1 MVLETRMG
9 KKNGRHGTRLTKSGR
24 SFINSRA
31 LSLKRQCQI
40 FDGMV
45 TWHATQQIK
54 RENHTR
60 WPTAPVLAI
69 HNHAFCFHQ
78 GIVHFTTIVDQH
90 LWIRQDFVWFNERIV
105 GEYHVHIVTA
115 RVIGSDVNAPDFRS
129 VGFAV
134 DKLFDPRIRPAM
146 GSVGTNDDSFGQ
158 RIVSL
163 KVLVGRFIDACCHCT
178 VADFTECQGEWSRLV
193 ATCAINRSQCMLL
206 FVVCNRIL
214 NFNLFQASVTR

>member
-31 LSLKRQCQI
+31 LALKRQGQI

-78 GIVHFTTIVDQH
+78 GIVHFTAIVDQH
-90 LWIRQDFVWFNERIV
+90 LWKRQDLIWPNKRIV
-105 GEYHVHIVTA
+105 GEYHVDVLTA
-115 RVIGSDVNAPDFRS
+115 RFVGSDINAPDFWS

-134 DKLFDPRIRPAM
+134 YKLFDPWIGPAM
-146 GSVGTNDDSFGQ
+146 GSVGTDDDSFGQ

-163 KVLVGRFIDACCHCT
+163 KVLVDGFFDGCWHCT
-178 VADFTECQGEWSRLV
+178 WNWT
-193 ATCAINRSQCMLL
+193 SQNAAMNGWMFPSGGVGLSVNIDKWEILKKMLCGL
-206 FVVCNRIL
+206 RCVN
-214 NFNLFQASVTR
+214 